1 MASIF
6 HTGGDWVGVAEAAYR
21 SSETDDEW
29 ALGVLDAVRGVIRA
43 QWVSIICATFSEE
56 HEPRMAAYGETFGEM
71 GLRGLKELSM
81 QDSAGF
87 DLFFFPPSIINTQSS
102 VDRRASRGTRRA
114 LRAYRAHFGI
124 ADALAAVA
132 NPTDSESAVL
142 FAATHA
148 PIALS
153 RTNIEL
159 LTRAALHVE
168 AGLRLRRHPEVIR
181 AVVDTSG
188 RAIHI
193 EPGAP
198 SRELLESH
206 TRKVERARTRRARRA
221 PEALDLWTALVDGR
235 TSLIERFDGGK
246 RYYLAVDNRPERRP
260 LRALTRGELDVVSDA
275 ARGLT
280 AKLIAYSHGISPSR
294 VSSRLASAT
303 AKIGLARRVELVRL
317 AALLCYPTRPALLR
331 QALTTTEEQVLRL
344 VTAGLSNAEVAN
356 RRNRSVRTIAN
367 QVARLLQK
375 TGSPTRRALVARG

>member
-102 VDRRASRGTRRA
+102 VDRRASWGTRRA

-132 NPTDSESAVL
+132 NPTDRESAVL

-246 RYYLAVDNRPERRP
+246 RYYLAVDNRHRIQPRHLP
-260 LRALTRGELDVVSDA
+260 
-275 ARGLT
+275 
-280 AKLIAYSHGISPSR
+280 
-294 VSSRLASAT
+294 
-303 AKIGLARRVELVRL
+303 
-317 AALLCYPTRPALLR
+317 
-331 QALTTTEEQVLRL
+331 
-344 VTAGLSNAEVAN
+344 
-356 RRNRSVRTIAN
+356 
-367 QVARLLQK
+367 VARLFSSRERDRQDR
-375 TGSPTRRALVARG
+375 PREARRARPARGAPLLPDAPGTPAAGPDHDGGAGAEARHGRSIERRSREPPKSVGADDSQPSRALAPEDRLADPPRARR